1 MKFGKKGRYDRE
13 DPFRWWRVFET
24 RRPTTVHRT
33 REFSFIGTLP
43 KVMMRLSV
51 VPVGMILMTIA
62 MNTLRPYNYVIVP
75 NRVSCGRIY
84 MDVHKVP
91 TYLTVYERGSSG
103 TTYWLPQLPPR
114 CLLSSMHQVR

>member
-91 TYLTVYERGSSG
+91 TLRYTNVGAQVPPTGCLSYLLGV
-103 TTYWLPQLPPR
+103 
-114 CLLSSMHQVR
+114 CCHQCIR

>member
-1 MKFGKKGRYDRE
+1 MKFGKKGRCDRE
-13 DPFRWWRVFET
+13 DPFRWCRVFET

-33 REFSFIGTLP
+33 REFSFIGTGTLP

-51 VPVGMILMTIA
+51 APVGMILMTIA

-84 MDVHKVP
+84 MDVH
-91 TYLTVYERGSSG
+91 TVYERGSYHLLAASA
-103 TTYWLPQLPPR
+103 R

>member
-1 MKFGKKGRYDRE
+1 MTFGKKGRCDRE
-13 DPFRWWRVFET
+13 DPFRWCRVFET

-51 VPVGMILMTIA
+51 APVGMILMTIA

-91 TYLTVYERGSSG
+91 YGIRTWE
-103 TTYWLPQLPPR
+103 LPPTG
-114 CLLSSMHQVR
+114 CLSYLLGVCCHQCIR

>member
-13 DPFRWWRVFET
+13 DPFRWCRVFET

-51 VPVGMILMTIA
+51 APVSMILMTIA

-84 MDVHKVP
+84 MYVH
-91 TYLTVYERGSSG
+91 TVYERGSYHLLAASA
-103 TTYWLPQLPPR
+103 R